1 VRDTKENGMTML
13 TELLRT
19 EEFDTTEPATFYV
32 PGATGWDDREL
43 VEKMKASFNPS
54 DEGWDE

>member
-1 VRDTKENGMTML
+1 MTML

-32 PGATGWDDREL
+32 PGATGWDDKEL
-43 VEKMKASFNPS
+43 PAKMKAAFNPS